1 MPTSNSNPFAIG
13 FTMVG
18 FIVFIFAL
26 VVHFLTE
33 KFTGLYIFSLVFF
46 VIGIFLNL
54 GEDS

>member
-1 MPTSNSNPFAIG
+1 MPTPNSNPFAIG

-46 VIGIFLNL
+46 VIGIFLNSS
-54 GEDS
+54 EDS